1 MIMNSRQLL
10 CFACLALLASCANP
24 INDYTRA
31 RYYEAGMEAERGGD
45 LKLARMYYGRAQ
57 VNAQIGNLG
66 PAREA

>member
-31 RYYEAGMEAERGGD
+31 RYYEAGMEAERLLTGITQLSE
-45 LKLARMYYGRAQ
+45 LKASLT
-57 VNAQIGNLG
+57 NLIDQLKK
-66 PAREA
+66 AS